1 MLPKYW
7 RRPLKA
13 FTDALPAPLGSPANL
28 QAHQGD
34 RRGAVL
40 LTRTPGANAT
50 LRRIGYRS
58 EGAAEPHHIPRTLP
72 GNAGAVNFAGL
83 AAGRWRFFIVIAA
96 PHYDNVVGG
105 ARPQWRNWAGASVA

>member
-13 FTDALPAPLGSPANL
+13 FTDALPPPPGSPANL

-34 RRGAVL
+34 RPGAVV

-50 LRRIGYRS
+50 LHRIGHRS

-72 GNAGAVNFAGL
+72 GAAGAINFAGL
-83 AAGRWRFFIVIAA
+83 AAGRWWFIVIAA
-96 PHYDNVVGG
+96 
-105 ARPQWRNWAGASVA
+105 